1 MAMGTVVSRGT
12 GVLRVLV
19 LTYVLGISPL
29 ADAFNLANT
38 IPNMLYDIVIGG
50 VVGATF
56 IPVFIERLTNAKTED
71 EAWESISSVVTLAV
85 IVLSAATVIFLAA
98 APWLINAFTAFDHAG
113 LRKDPQ
119 SLAQQRHVATV
130 LLRWFVPQL
139 FFYGLLSIGG
149 ALLNVRRRF
158 GAPMWVPIANNMV
171 CIGVLIAFASVA
183 PSPTLASVSVHPG
196 QLLLLGAGT
205 TAGVAIQFLLLS
217 PSLMRAKL
225 GRLRWN
231 FNLHDRAV
239 RSVMQLGSWTFG
251 FVVANQIALF
261 VIIALAFGTGGS
273 GPVSSY
279 TYAYAF
285 MQMPYAVV
293 AISVMNA
300 VTPDLATHHSKKDI
314 DAFINRFGKG
324 LRSTLAIMI
333 PASIALFLLAKPII
347 ELLLGHGNANPD
359 QARLTGVALAELS
372 LGLVGFTVFQYV
384 IRTLQSMRS
393 VKVAF
398 VLYVIENAITI
409 ALALLLMHPLGLAGI
424 TLSVSVAY
432 SVAAIIGLAYL
443 HSHLGHLGPPR
454 CYGPLLRVLAASL
467 AMGVVI
473 LVISNLSAGTGMLT
487 LIERV
492 FGSLIFGGL
501 AYVGVISLIGRK
513 RRTPLR

>member
-1 MAMGTVVSRGT
+1 
-12 GVLRVLV
+12 
-19 LTYVLGISPL
+19 
-29 ADAFNLANT
+29 
-38 IPNMLYDIVIGG
+38 
-50 VVGATF
+50 
-56 IPVFIERLTNAKTED
+56 
-71 EAWESISSVVTLAV
+71 
-85 IVLSAATVIFLAA
+85 
-98 APWLINAFTAFDHAG
+98 
-113 LRKDPQ
+113 
-119 SLAQQRHVATV
+119 
-130 LLRWFVPQL
+130 
-139 FFYGLLSIGG
+139 
-149 ALLNVRRRF
+149 
-158 GAPMWVPIANNMV
+158 
-171 CIGVLIAFASVA
+171 
-183 PSPTLASVSVHPG
+183 
-196 QLLLLGAGT
+196 
-205 TAGVAIQFLLLS
+205 
-217 PSLMRAKL
+217 
-225 GRLRWN
+225 
-231 FNLHDRAV
+231 
-239 RSVMQLGSWTFG
+239 
-251 FVVANQIALF
+251 
-261 VIIALAFGTGGS
+261 
-273 GPVSSY
+273 
-279 TYAYAF
+279 
-285 MQMPYAVV
+285 
-293 AISVMNA
+293 
-300 VTPDLATHHSKKDI
+300 
-314 DAFINRFGKG
+314 
-324 LRSTLAIMI
+324 MI